1 MAINNDD
8 RRVKR
13 TRRLLKQGLTE
24 LLGQKQ
30 FSDISARD
38 ITDKM
43 DLNKATFYLHY
54 KNTYELLQDLE
65 TDLLEHA
72 QEMIDQY
79 DYDETVFSM
88 RKFFEPFL
96 DFVVENKSVCDTLFV
111 NNASSDFTGKVVDF
125 IYTNGAGMMK
135 KRLPKLTSEDV
146 DYILSFVAFG
156 LIGLIRRW
164 FEKNMSM
171 SKEKILG
178 MADEMLA
185 GIHYQLSNESKL
197 E

>member
-156 LIGLIRRW
+156 LIGLIKRW

-185 GIHYQLSNESKL
+185 GIHYQLSNESKS

>member
-185 GIHYQLSNESKL
+185 GIHYQLSNESKS

>member
-1 MAINNDD
+1 M
-8 RRVKR
+8 
-13 TRRLLKQGLTE
+13 
-24 LLGQKQ
+24 
-30 FSDISARD
+30 
-38 ITDKM
+38 
-43 DLNKATFYLHY
+43 
-54 KNTYELLQDLE
+54 LQDLE

>member
-43 DLNKATFYLHY
+43 DLNKPTFYQHY
-54 KNTYELLQDLE
+54 KNTYEMLQDLE
-65 TDLLEHA
+65 TDLLEHP

-185 GIHYQLSNESKL
+185 GIHYQLSNESKS

>member
-1 MAINNDD
+1 MYINNDD

-13 TRRLLKQGLTE
+13 TRRLLIQGLTE

-185 GIHYQLSNESKL
+185 GIHYQLSNESKS

>member
-79 DYDETVFSM
+79 DYVETVFSM

>member
-164 FEKNMSM
+164 FEKNMSI

>member
-156 LIGLIRRW
+156 LIGLIRRR

-185 GIHYQLSNESKL
+185 GIHYQLSNESKS